1 MAGLGG
7 RGGGGESRA
16 NSKVKTSESYTLSH
30 SAPAATSVLP
40 RVTLQ
45 ALRTFP
51 ALETLTRGP
60 NGPDQAEGAPWRPRA
75 GTELGEGGGGA
86 DELRRRESS
95 RVN

>member
-1 MAGLGG
+1 M
-7 RGGGGESRA
+7 
-16 NSKVKTSESYTLSH
+16 LSH

-45 ALRTFP
+45 ALRTVP

-60 NGPDQAEGAPWRPRA
+60 NGRDQAEGAPWRPRA
-75 GTELGEGGGGA
+75 DTELGERGGGA